1 MQTQHNHD
9 QQHRSIQKEGNR
21 ILKMGITFKLQN
33 VRH

>member
-9 QQHRSIQKEGNR
+9 QQHRSIWKEVNK
-21 ILKMGITFKLQN
+21 ILKMGITLKLQN